1 MDFERDF
8 FENETEIITP
18 MDEKLVRKQIEEIL
32 KDGEGKCNFNEG

>member
-1 MDFERDF
+1 MDDF
-8 FENETEIITP
+8 DIFLEESETITP